1 MKNKVSKK
9 TNKHRRITKRKG
21 KFNLSGGALNLERL
35 NKVLENFDGF
45 VWDFDGTIVT
55 NIVHNDIPLSLDTS
69 PPVLDQI
76 ERGVYMFF
84 FQPAAFV
91 ELVNFLVYNGKKVG
105 IISFGSIQNILHI
118 LKKLF
123 SSYGYEC
130 PFSYYNVKG
139 SYKTNEPVPKVM
151 RENKKVNFINNFAR
165 DNGLSK
171 NKILF
176 FDDDYGNAQAVSKNG
191 FKGISLIGYI
201 ASQLK
206 DYKPSTSIKTAGFSV
221 EILYLINDL
230 LENKKSFDS
239 NLLIKAP
246 NEILE
251 EQSSQKLKKSKK
263 KSKKIPKVKSY
274 KNTDPYTHEPIFN
287 TIEEAKKRNE
297 KRNEI
302 RNEIRKTK
310 KKGLAGLAQRLYRFV
325 TKRRQPEAPASPP
338 TTEPSTP
345 ASPPPRESAAPASPP
360 PRESAAPASPPT
372 NGPKIVYVENT
383 PSVKKLK
390 NEKQKSRE
398 EKMEAL
404 YMSVKPK
411 SERQS
416 VIKLPNSKMP
426 SRVPPRM
433 SEVPPE
439 VPPRMSEVPPEVPP
453 RVPPR
458 MSEVPPEV
466 PPRVPPRMS
475 TRVTLASNRHIP
487 TNSNRKRLD
496 EQAMKELQTH
506 SNESENSTN
515 ESRVSSGE
523 IKEIQKAKMG
533 SKSTTSNP
541 RKSHH
546 TSLRSEYDSNN
557 FNNTNPFKTGKGLKK
572 LVTDKQLE
580 EEEA

>member
-69 PPVLDQI
+69 QLVFDQI
-76 ERGVYMFF
+76 NSDVRSFF

-297 KRNEI
+297 
-302 RNEIRKTK
+302 IRKTK
-310 KKGLAGLAQRLYRFV
+310 KKGLAGLAQRLYGFV

-338 TTEPSTP
+338 
-345 ASPPPRESAAPASPP
+345 PRESSAPALPP

-372 NGPKIVYVENT
+372 TEQSAPALPPPRKSAAPALPPPNKSSAPALPPQRVRTAPSLPPTNEPQIVYEENT
-383 PSVKKLK
+383 PSVLKLK
-390 NEKQKSRE
+390 KEAEKISEE
-398 EKMEAL
+398 EKAKL
-404 YMSVKPK
+404 YTSVKRTPHSVVAK
-411 SERQS
+411 SER
-416 VIKLPNSKMP
+416 
-426 SRVPPRM
+426 M
-433 SEVPPE
+433 SLV
-439 VPPRMSEVPPEVPP
+439 
-453 RVPPR
+453 
-458 MSEVPPEV
+458 
-466 PPRVPPRMS
+466 
-475 TRVTLASNRHIP
+475 SNRHRP

-496 EQAMKELQTH
+496 EQAMEEQRSLVELQKH
-506 SNESENSTN
+506 FNESENSTN
-515 ESRVSSGE
+515 ENRVSQSE
-523 IKEIQKAKMG
+523 IKEIQNAMMG

-541 RKSHH
+541 RKSQHPNKSSIRKSKYPH
-546 TSLRSEYDSNN
+546 TLH
-557 FNNTNPFKTGKGLKK
+557 NTNPFKKAAIA
-572 LVTDKQLE
+572 
-580 EEEA
+580 EEEADAEA